1 MLEDDRDMDLSV
13 GCANV
18 LPQLP
23 GKKVVMRNEVLFA
36 CGKGTPPPHYRDL
49 IAQSPLRLP
58 RPPLEENSVLRKLLL
73 GGCKSSSCGGWD
85 TNTSLKG
92 G

>member
-23 GKKVVMRNEVLFA
+23 GKNVVMGNEVLFA
-36 CGKGTPPPHYRDL
+36 CGKGTPPL
-49 IAQSPLRLP
+49 II
-58 RPPLEENSVLRKLLL
+58 E
-73 GGCKSSSCGGWD
+73 
-85 TNTSLKG
+85 T
-92 G
+92 